1 MHPKFPRATT
11 TICQPKSAHLYTMDV
26 LTPKEYLS
34 VEDCCAAL
42 TAHNPTT
49 REMISFNY
57 TTVSHSTPR
66 LVHRS
71 NAHLRW
77 KLEVSGHLLTIW
89 KASAISARLPTHI
102 PVPSSRTKNAASM
115 PSIMEIRVDFDHA
128 IVKDA

>member
-49 REMISFNY
+49 REMISFN
-57 TTVSHSTPR
+57 
-66 LVHRS
+66 
-71 NAHLRW
+71 
-77 KLEVSGHLLTIW
+77 IW